1 MNTLL
6 QSAGAIIMKK
16 SLTILNEYGKL
27 HNIDFKFVGNIHDEF
42 QVEVRQDQA
51 EKFGWL
57 AVECIKAAGLQFDL
71 RCPLDGEFKIG
82 STWAET
88 H

>member
-1 MNTLL
+1 
-6 QSAGAIIMKK
+6 MKK
-16 SLTILNEYGKL
+16 TLVLLEEFADKYG
-27 HNIDFKFVGNIHDEF
+27 IDYKFIGNIHDEI
-42 QVEVRQDQA
+42 QSEVATEQA

-57 AVECIKAAGLQFDL
+57 AVECIKAAGISFQLK
-71 RCPLDGEFKIG
+71 CPLDGEFKVG